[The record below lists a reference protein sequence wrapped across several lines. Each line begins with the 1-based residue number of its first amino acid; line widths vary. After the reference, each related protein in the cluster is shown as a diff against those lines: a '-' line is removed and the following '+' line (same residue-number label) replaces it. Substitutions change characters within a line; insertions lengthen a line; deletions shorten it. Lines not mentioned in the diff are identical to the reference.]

1 MYLGKTA
8 SKDPY
13 AYSGSGK
20 YWKAHLNKHGFDYDT
35 EILKECSTPD
45 EVKHWGEYYSEL
57 WDVVTSDEWANLKAE
72 SGDGGDPGPIGRKKI
87 SEAQTGRKHTNEENT
102 HKSKR
107 QTGTKRSPEYLAKK
121 VGLKYKKPKARTA
134 PNKNKGRP
142 LSQEWVDKSAKSRTG
157 MKYEI
162 VECPHCGKQGGSSS
176 MPRWHFENCRMK
188 SYVTGGSVS
197 GDNCKIV
204 DNG

>member
-1 MYLGKTA
+1 MIIYLYKKTHRITGLMYLGKTT

-72 SGDGGDPGPIGRKKI
+72 SGDGGDPGPIGRKRY
-87 SEAQTGRKHTNEENT
+87 QKHRLEENIPM
-102 HKSKR
+102 KKIL
-107 QTGTKRSPEYLAKK
+107 TKVRDKLEPNDHLSILLKK
-121 VGLKYKKPKARTA
+121 
-134 PNKNKGRP
+134 
-142 LSQEWVDKSAKSRTG
+142 WD
-157 MKYEI
+157 
-162 VECPHCGKQGGSSS
+162 
-176 MPRWHFENCRMK
+176 
-188 SYVTGGSVS
+188 
-197 GDNCKIV
+197 
-204 DNG
+204 